1 MKKCGEEK
9 RKNIYYIINVC
20 SVHMHGIIFRLATHS
35 SPSIKAD
42 EQEMPKRI
50 NGTRSRVFAKVSHIR
65 RET

>member
-1 MKKCGEEK
+1 MFSSYA
-9 RKNIYYIINVC
+9 RYNISIGN
-20 SVHMHGIIFRLATHS
+20 AHS
-35 SPSIKAD
+35 SPGIKAD

>member
-1 MKKCGEEK
+1 
-9 RKNIYYIINVC
+9 
-20 SVHMHGIIFRLATHS
+20 MHGIIFRLATHS